1 MAAVNL
7 SSLSKGEFKEFIDSF
22 DTVLADCDGVLW
34 LGNIVIPGSPHA
46 ITELAKLGKNVF
58 YVTNNSTK
66 SREEYVSKFTNLGY
80 PATKENI
87 LSTAYLAACY
97 LQDLGFKKKVYVVG
111 AKGITQELDAVGIK
125 HLDVGPDPLDS
136 DMNTLLAKEVHLD
149 SEVGAV
155 VVGFDEHISFPKMVK
170 AASYL
175 KQPDCIFVATNT
187 DETFPTEFPLTVP
200 GAGTFVK
207 AIETCS
213 KRTAF
218 KIGKPSTYIGDAV
231 VKKHKVNP
239 KRTLMIGDKCSTDIL
254 FGNNCGFQTLLVLTG
269 VNTLD
274 DVNQLK
280 KSNSEGHG
288 QKIFVEYDI
297 LQTTCV
303 QY

>member
-1 MAAVNL
+1 MDNDV
-7 SSLSKGEFKEFIDSF
+7 S
-22 DTVLADCDGVLW
+22 VLW

-200 GAGTFVK
+200 DCVLYIRNLRSDQQYSVFMEAAGTATRSDSLTSLRRNELMEECAPYKYKQLYFEILDNILTQLESRFQNYEKLKLLELSDTTRFSIYSQHFPTEALDSLFQNYETYFDSVK
-207 AIETCS
+207 L
-213 KRTAF
+213 R
-218 KIGKPSTYIGDAV
+218 
-231 VKKHKVNP
+231 
-239 KRTLMIGDKCSTDIL
+239 
-254 FGNNCGFQTLLVLTG
+254 
-269 VNTLD
+269 
-274 DVNQLK
+274 
-280 KSNSEGHG
+280 
-288 QKIFVEYDI
+288 VE
-297 LQTTCV
+297 LQTV
-303 QY
+303 FSPLH

>member
-80 PATKENI
+80 PATK
-87 LSTAYLAACY
+87 
-97 LQDLGFKKKVYVVG
+97 
-111 AKGITQELDAVGIK
+111 
-125 HLDVGPDPLDS
+125 PDPLDS

-200 GAGTFVK
+200 DCVLYIRNLRSDQQYSVFMEAAGTATRSDSLTSLRRNELMEECAPYKYKQLYFEILDNILTQLESRFQNYEKLKLLELSDTTRFSIYSQHFPTEALDSLFQNYETYFDSVK
-207 AIETCS
+207 L
-213 KRTAF
+213 R
-218 KIGKPSTYIGDAV
+218 
-231 VKKHKVNP
+231 
-239 KRTLMIGDKCSTDIL
+239 
-254 FGNNCGFQTLLVLTG
+254 
-269 VNTLD
+269 
-274 DVNQLK
+274 
-280 KSNSEGHG
+280 
-288 QKIFVEYDI
+288 VE
-297 LQTTCV
+297 LQTV
-303 QY
+303 FSPLH